1 MTDDNDNEVVIFDI
15 LAKYITRHF
24 LWLSGKESAW
34 NVRDE
39 RRGFDLG
46 QKDLLEEGMATHSST
61 LAWRMPWTEEPGGLQ
76 CIGSQR
82 VRRLKRLSAHMR
94 ITKYSVIS
102 HLII

>member
-39 RRGFDLG
+39 RRGFDPWG
-46 QKDLLEEGMATHSST
+46 RKISWRRAWQPTPVLL
-61 LAWRMPWTEEPGGLQ
+61 PGECHGHRSL
-76 CIGSQR
+76 
-82 VRRLKRLSAHMR
+82 VD
-94 ITKYSVIS
+94 YSP
-102 HLII
+102 

>member
-39 RRGFDLG
+39 RHGFDPWSRKISWRRAW
-46 QKDLLEEGMATHSST
+46 QPTPVLLPGECHAQSS
-61 LAWRMPWTEEPGGLQ
+61 LAGYSPWG
-76 CIGSQR
+76 
-82 VRRLKRLSAHMR
+82 RREVD
-94 ITKYSVIS
+94 TT
-102 HLII
+102 

>member
-39 RRGFDLG
+39 RHGFDPWSR
-46 QKDLLEEGMATHSST
+46 KIP
-61 LAWRMPWTEEPGGLQ
+61 WRREWQPIPVFLPGESHGH
-76 CIGSQR
+76 GS
-82 VRRLKRLSAHMR
+82 KLSAH
-94 ITKYSVIS
+94 
-102 HLII
+102 